1 MGNEVV
7 LGLGGN
13 QGEVIETLNKA
24 CLMIENLV
32 GSIKIKSS
40 FYQTQ
45 AWGNTNQPD
54 FINQIIIL
62 ETNLE
67 PSDVLERCLTIEKS
81 LGRNRMEKWGQR
93 TIDIDIISYGNK
105 VIETPVLTIPHPY
118 LNQRNFVLHPLAE
131 IYPDW
136 IHPIT
141 KKNAFE
147 LKLECKDKLKVTK
160 L

>member
-1 MGNEVV
+1 MAG
-7 LGLGGN
+7 
-13 QGEVIETLNKA
+13 IPHHA
-24 CLMIENLV
+24 
-32 GSIKIKSS
+32 
-40 FYQTQ
+40 
-45 AWGNTNQPD
+45 
-54 FINQIIIL
+54 
-62 ETNLE
+62 
-67 PSDVLERCLTIEKS
+67 LERYSSELIKKNHSIVICDQIEKT

-93 TIDIDIISYGNK
+93 TIDIDIISYENM
-105 VIETPVLTIPHPY
+105 VIETSVLTVPHPY

-147 LKLECKDKLKVTK
+147 LKLECKDKLKVIK